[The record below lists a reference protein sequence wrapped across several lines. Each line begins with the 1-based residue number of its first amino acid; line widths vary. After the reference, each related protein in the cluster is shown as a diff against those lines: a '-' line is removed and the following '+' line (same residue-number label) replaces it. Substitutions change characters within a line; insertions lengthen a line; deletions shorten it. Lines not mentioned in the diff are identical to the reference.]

1 MTDISSPPSTAE
13 EAAAVIK
20 ASESIPST
28 PRPESPVTTITSAT
42 TAPSSLPTD
51 VSEEAL
57 LQAQHGQQRL
67 LGEHA
72 DADDEQDEPYEIVR
86 ALYPF
91 ESEDKS
97 SLQFDR
103 DALILVYTKLESGWW
118 YGFCNGECGWFPSNF
133 VVQVPADEML
143 ETEDL
148 SEPQDDQDEGS
159 DNDTGSEDLWLPQTT
174 PDGQVFYFNTRTG
187 ESSWTVPTAGSSSSE
202 EQFTTEAAAD
212 SPNGGATKDTQTSS
226 SGYVSDGEDPH
237 STTHDRASSPS
248 LSRGRQQ
255 QLSKN
260 GSQSK
265 SGSDA
270 ASRRNSTRPNSWLA
284 SSNARS
290 RSTSPISH
298 TSGQDAFQGA
308 YQTPTLATVRKPSGM
323 TMPTTYE
330 ATALE
335 GLPPLPPV
343 TNPFDPEPTWTSLAE
358 HVSMAISNLLSS
370 AEHGYKP
377 YYQIQSSQIVEAIRV
392 MLYAS
397 GTVDKDSVPIRTH
410 RPLKLYHR
418 QIMAALSKLVLSA
431 KMASSVWPS
440 EAAVAKMQAD
450 AADVAQAVRLYI
462 ETAQASQIPVHD
474 VDAKLILDPNS
485 QFESKPAK
493 VLARALS
500 NASSYRSRT
509 DSDRHSFGIGQTS
522 SSNIIAQLEY
532 YSKSALKTLSVL
544 TIQVKRL
551 MEPWSST
558 SLPAVAPASPSPSR
572 NSLGSITSSVV
583 PSPSFMNS
591 AQSAQLVSQCQ
602 QTTSQLGSLLT
613 LVSELYSNT
622 LADHPTLPERVY
634 LGVRVAKQSVYNS
647 IAALVMAVQLATDPM
662 AQTAVL
668 DMILEATITT
678 EEAAT
683 ELVKATRS
691 LVDEKE
697 DADIIQNSRSR
708 ADSISTIGQGSVQQ
722 QQLPPH
728 LQRIESEIDAFF
740 EDGGLDLTAPVAA
753 GSTRHRSNSQM
764 SSFSTHSSVSAPT
777 TPGTEYT
784 GRTHNSGYPFPSN
797 SSANDG
803 HYSLMP
809 MSPNREN
816 NRGEKLK
823 KMLGDDAPAVIT
835 QQKSTETPWFLGYDY
850 SIHDISFNMEG
861 HVKGGTLPA
870 LVERLTLHDTLDS
883 NFIAT
888 FLLTYR
894 SFASTEQFF
903 TLLFRRFT
911 IMPPPGLEPHELE
924 LWTEKKLTPI
934 RLRVVNIIK
943 QWLENYFLEDETE
956 DRLALVKIKE
966 FSESALMRETMSF
979 PSLQLI
985 KLVERREAS
994 DVSFRKMIL
1003 NLSTQA
1009 PPPITPRNLKKFKF
1023 IEIDPLEMAR
1033 QLTIM
1038 ESAIYNKIKPV
1049 ECLGKA
1055 WASEDPDI
1063 AAKAVNIKKM
1073 IDISNSFANWISEL
1087 MLTERDVKKR
1097 VGIIKHLIVLAE
1109 KLRQLNNFS
1118 MLAAAT
1124 AALSSSPIHRLRRT
1138 WELVPTKSMNAL
1150 QTLQQVTSSAKNWAE
1165 YRQELHS
1172 VNPPCVPFVG
1182 VYLTDLV
1189 MIQDGNPDYLR
1200 QSNHHINFYK
1210 RVSTAEVIRE
1220 IQQYQSVP
1228 YCLTAVPEIQTFIRR
1243 GMTQSQQV
1251 QQLYDMSLELEPRAR
1266 PMTGAAL
1273 PVTGSL
1279 SFDEQYQKLLSNGP
1293 LS

>member
-1 MTDISSPPSTAE
+1 MADTSLPTSPQAATA
-13 EAAAVIK
+13 IR
-20 ASESIPST
+20 ASDSIPST
-28 PRPESPVTTITSAT
+28 PRPESPAT
-42 TAPSSLPTD
+42 TTTLAATALSLLPADT
-51 VSEEAL
+51 SEEAL
-57 LQAQHGQQRL
+57 QRQEAL
-67 LGEHA
+67 DSQRVLGEHA

-148 SEPQDDQDEGS
+148 SEAQDDQDEGS

-187 ESSWTVPTAGSSSSE
+187 ESSWAVPTGGSSSSE

-212 SPNGGATKDTQTSS
+212 GPNGGATKDTQTSS
-226 SGYVSDGEDPH
+226 SGDVSDGEDPH
-237 STTHDRASSPS
+237 STARDRASSPS

-255 QLSKN
+255 QQSKN

-265 SGSDA
+265 SGSDI

-290 RSTSPISH
+290 RSTSPMSH
-298 TSGQDAFQGA
+298 SSGQDASQSA
-308 YQTPTLATVRKPSGM
+308 CQTPTLATVRKPSGM
-323 TMPTTYE
+323 TMPTMYE
-330 ATALE
+330 ASALE

-343 TNPFDPEPTWTSLAE
+343 TNPFDPEPTWTSLSE
-358 HVSMAISNLLSS
+358 HVSTAISNLMSS

-377 YYQIQSSQIVEAIRV
+377 YYQIQSSQVVEAIRV

-397 GTVDKDSVPIRTH
+397 GTVDKDSIPIRMH

-450 AADVAQAVRLYI
+450 ATDVAHAVRLYI

-485 QFESKPAK
+485 QFESKSASL
-493 VLARALS
+493 LARTLS
-500 NASSYRSRT
+500 NASSHRSRT
-509 DSDRHSFGIGQTS
+509 DSDRNSFGIGQTS
-522 SSNIIAQLEY
+522 SSNILAQLDY

-544 TIQVKRL
+544 SIQVKRL
-551 MEPWSST
+551 MEPWT
-558 SLPAVAPASPSPSR
+558 GVSLPAVTPISPSR
-572 NSLGSITSSVV
+572 NSLGSIISSAV

-622 LADHPTLPERVY
+622 LADHPSLSDRVY
-634 LGVRVAKQSVYNS
+634 LSVRVAKQSVYNS

-678 EEAAT
+678 EKAAT
-683 ELVKATRS
+683 ELVAATRN
-691 LVDEKE
+691 LVAEKE
-697 DADIIQNSRSR
+697 DADMMQSSRSR
-708 ADSISTIGQGSVQQ
+708 ADSTSTIGVQQ
-722 QQLPPH
+722 QQPPHH
-728 LQRIESEIDAFF
+728 LQRIQSEIDAFF

-797 SSANDG
+797 ASANDG
-803 HYSLMP
+803 HYPLMP

-816 NRGEKLK
+816 TRGEKLK

-911 IMPPPGLEPHELE
+911 ISPPPGLEPHELE

-943 QWLENYFLEDETE
+943 QWLENYFLEDEPE
-956 DRLALVKIKE
+956 DRQALEKIKE

-979 PSLQLI
+979 PSVQLI
-985 KLVERREAS
+985 KLVEKRETS
-994 DVSFRKMIL
+994 DGSFRRMVL
-1003 NLSTQA
+1003 NLTTQA

-1023 IEIDPLEMAR
+1023 IEVDPLEMAR

-1055 WASEDPDI
+1055 WASEDPEI

-1138 WELVPTKSMNAL
+1138 WELVPNKSMNTL

-1172 VNPPCVPFVG
+1172 VNPPCVPFLG

-1228 YCLTAVPEIQTFIRR
+1228 YCLTAVPEIQAFIRR

-1251 QQLYDMSLELEPRAR
+1251 QQLYDMSLELEPR
-1266 PMTGAAL
+1266 
-1273 PVTGSL
+1273 
-1279 SFDEQYQKLLSNGP
+1279 
-1293 LS
+1293 